1 MSEAQTIQ
9 VRVQVVDVHPSTL
22 ELVLPAFLPAGDLSQ
37 RIARDAGLEAFT
49 EDGRRRTFWLR
60 ARGRVL
66 EDKETLA
73 DLKIIRHELLH
84 LLPEPPAGSGV
95 VEQAGITAEGVVPEA
110 TPRIVMALAWPVL
123 WAFFWGL
130 ALTVDRQWW
139 ATLIPGLAL
148 GMLCVSMAKR
158 VIPVAGRDVKLLLM
172 AMGLCALLIPLALV
186 PAIYLGQGAGTV
198 LVEASPGII
207 AAVLGTVIG
216 WLAWWT
222 PIEALPE
229 RTRQDSGIASA
240 AEEVL
245 AACGLCGVAVEKAV
259 QKACPYSCGKLF
271 HKGCYQARL
280 SAAGSSE
287 DECGLCGADLA

>member
-9 VRVQVVDVHPSTL
+9 VRVQVVDVQPSTL
-22 ELVLPAFLPAGDLSQ
+22 DLVLPAFLPAGDLTQ

-49 EDGRRRTFWLR
+49 EDGRRRAFWLR

-66 EDKETLA
+66 EDQETLA
-73 DLKIIRHELLH
+73 DLKIVQYELLH

-95 VEQAGITAEGVVPEA
+95 VEQEGAKAEAGAQEA
-110 TPRIVMALAWPVL
+110 TPRMVMALAWPVL
-123 WAFFWGL
+123 WAFFWDM
-130 ALTVDRQWW
+130 ALTVERQWW

-158 VIPVAGRDVKLLLM
+158 VVPVAGRDLKLLLT
-172 AMGLCALLIPLALV
+172 ALGLCALLVPLALV

-198 LVEASPGII
+198 LGEASPGII
-207 AAVLGTVIG
+207 AAVLGSVIG
-216 WLAWWT
+216 WLAWWA

-229 RTRQDSGIASA
+229 SARQDSGIASA
-240 AEEVL
+240 AEEVQ
-245 AACGLCGVAVEKAV
+245 AACGLCGGAVEKAV

-271 HKGCYQARL
+271 HRGCYQARL
-280 SAAGSSE
+280 AAAGSS
-287 DECGLCGADLA
+287 DEACGLCGAALS